1 MKEFCSV
8 MLSKTHPAT
17 LKKLEEVMIP
27 PDGVKRKLDAVVDN
41 VPSDKDYEVLDGKLT
56 EEEWDKDETE
66 TVADSDDEEDIA
78 VSENDIST
86 PEGESMPESESISV
100 DPELKAD
107 LDCLNRIESTFNTQ
121 KKSSSTNLLPFLVR
135 VENMLAEER
144 KPCKA
149 AARKTRKKTKLK
161 NNVNSTAVL
170 KDNAMLL
177 TFSTGDNL
185 FLLDICSYFLF
196 LKDYVPCEIKK
207 T

>member
-1 MKEFCSV
+1 
-8 MLSKTHPAT
+8 
-17 LKKLEEVMIP
+17 MIP

-107 LDCLNRIESTFNTQ
+107 LDCLNRIESTFNPQ
-121 KKSSSTNLLPFLVR
+121 KKSSSTKLLPFLVR
-135 VENMLAEER
+135 VENMLAGER

-149 AARKTRKKTKLK
+149 AARKTRKQTKLK

>member
-1 MKEFCSV
+1 

-100 DPELKAD
+100 DPELKAE

-135 VENMLAEER
+135 VENMLAGER

-149 AARKTRKKTKLK
+149 AARKTRKQTKLK